1 MKRLFLAFFAIA
13 MSAGICYSQT
23 DQGAFYLGGSLMVSS
38 SAVKYKSNSTTV
50 DGPKTFS
57 FGIDPK
63 VGFFMADNLMIGAG
77 VGFNMSTMKQE
88 GVDPGDPDETKLTVS
103 EFHIMPLARYYI
115 KPWENTAF
123 FIQGGIP
130 VAFGKEKDEV
140 TNGGT
145 TVSEEAKITAFGVHI
160 NPGLVYWATDAV
172 CLEVTVGELSY
183 MSETAKTGS
192 GDSEVKTINSGF
204 DLNFNPAYFSFG
216 VGFHF

>member
-1 MKRLFLAFFAIA
+1 MKRRFLAFFAILL
-13 MSAGICYSQT
+13 SASIGFGQT
-23 DQGAFYLGGSLMVSS
+23 DQGTMYLGGSFMVSS
-38 SAVKYKSNSTTV
+38 AAIKYKSKSTTV

-77 VGFNMSTMKQE
+77 VGFNMATTKQE

-115 KPWENTAF
+115 KPLDHSAF
-123 FIQGGIP
+123 FIQAGIP
-130 VAFGKEKDEV
+130 VAFGTEKDEV
-140 TNGGT
+140 TDGGT

-160 NPGLVYWATDAV
+160 NPGLVYWATEAV

-192 GDSEVKTINSGF
+192 GDDEMKTIHSGF
-204 DLNFNPAYFSFG
+204 DLNFNPGFFTFG